1 MSVAFTVIRGTGDT
15 TGLAGLVKPL
25 VIVAAPVALYSAY
38 TRAAPPQALSFGLA
52 SCVLLHAFD
61 RILKPR
67 GLFEGNM
74 PTTHLHRRSL

>member
-1 MSVAFTVIRGTGDT
+1 VAFTLIRGTGDT
-15 TGLAGLVKPL
+15 SGLAGLVKPL
-25 VIVAAPVALYSAY
+25 AIVALPTVGYAAY

-67 GLFEGNM
+67 GLFEDNM
-74 PTTHLHRRSL
+74 PTTHLHRRAM